1 MDYRINNEAIIAC
14 VIVQVVKRGPYDI
27 PFVIGMVNLL
37 MQKKYRKKA
46 LETSK
51 ENVKNLMMI
60 FGQLDGSLLGVVINS
75 MTMLIE
81 GRCLQK
87 ESGKLFLTEVGQK
100 LCQEMNDN
108 RSKMLSEILADM
120 NQIIFN
126 YESIEMKSLYQQF
139 WIAL

>member
-14 VIVQVVKRGPYDI
+14 VIAQVVKRGSYDI
-27 PFVIGMVNLL
+27 PFVIGMANLL

-46 LETSK
+46 LEISGD
-51 ENVKNLMMI
+51 NVRDLVMI

-75 MTMLIE
+75 ITMLIE
-81 GRCLQK
+81 GGCLQK

-108 RSKMLSEILADM
+108 RSKMLSEILTDM
-120 NQIIFN
+120 NQIIFK
-126 YESIEMKSLYQQF
+126 YEDIDMRNFYQQF

>member
-14 VIVQVVKRGPYDI
+14 VIAQVVKRGSYDI

-46 LETSK
+46 LETSGDK
-51 ENVKNLMMI
+51 AKDLMMI
-60 FGQLDGSLLGVVINS
+60 FGQLDGSLLGVIINS

-81 GRCLQK
+81 GKCLQK
-87 ESGKLFLTEVGQK
+87 ESGKLLLTEAGLE

-108 RSKMLSEILADM
+108 RSKMLSEILTDM

-126 YESIEMKSLYQQF
+126 YESIDMKSLYQQF

>member
-1 MDYRINNEAIIAC
+1 MDYRINNEAITAC
-14 VIVQVVKRGPYDI
+14 VIAQVVKRGPYDI

-37 MQKKYRKKA
+37 MQKKCRKKA
-46 LETSK
+46 LETSEK
-51 ENVKNLMMI
+51 NEKNLMMI
-60 FGQLDGSLLGVVINS
+60 FGQLDGSLLGVVVNS

-81 GRCLQK
+81 GGCLQK

-108 RSKMLSEILADM
+108 RSKMLSEILTDM
-120 NQIIFN
+120 NLIIFN
-126 YESIEMKSLYQQF
+126 YKSIEMKSLYQHF

>member
-14 VIVQVVKRGPYDI
+14 VIAQVVKNGPYDI
-27 PFVIGMVNLL
+27 PFVIGVVNLL

-51 ENVKNLMMI
+51 EDVKNLMMV
-60 FGQLDGSLLGVVINS
+60 FGQLDGNLLGVIINS

-81 GRCLQK
+81 GGCLQK

-108 RSKMLSEILADM
+108 RSKMLSEILTDM
-120 NQIIFN
+120 NQIIFY
-126 YESIEMKSLYQQF
+126 YESIDMKSLYQQF

>member
-14 VIVQVVKRGPYDI
+14 GIAQVVKRGSYDI

-46 LETSK
+46 LETSGDK
-51 ENVKNLMMI
+51 AKDLMMI
-60 FGQLDGSLLGVVINS
+60 FGQLDGSLLGVIINS

-81 GRCLQK
+81 GKCLQK
-87 ESGKLFLTEVGQK
+87 ESGKLLLTEAGLE

-108 RSKMLSEILADM
+108 RSKMLSEILTDM

-126 YESIEMKSLYQQF
+126 YESIDMKSLYQQF